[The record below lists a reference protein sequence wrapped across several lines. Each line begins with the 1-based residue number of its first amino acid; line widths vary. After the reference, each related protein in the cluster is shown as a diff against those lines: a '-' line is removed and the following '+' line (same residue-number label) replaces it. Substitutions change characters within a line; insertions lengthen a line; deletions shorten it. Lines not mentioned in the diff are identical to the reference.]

1 MSNVRDIIV
10 TRVAMFWSDVDAA
23 VMRTEVLFELNHRY
37 NKHTSTTGSTKRQR
51 QVKAAAVAEGG
62 NQI

>member
-1 MSNVRDIIV
+1 
-10 TRVAMFWSDVDAA
+10 MFWSDVDAA

-37 NKHTSTTGSTKRQR
+37 SKHTSTTGSTKRQR